1 MAAAIGNYARKTASA
16 SKPAQLSMRQCD
28 VNMRVLEA
36 TKPVHGAI
44 DDESHVEKQGLEQ
57 KSASITF
64 DTHSCVPRCG
74 RLVDGSLK

>member
-16 SKPAQLSMRQCD
+16 SKPAQLSMRPCD

-44 DDESHVEKQGLEQ
+44 DDESHVENKAWS
-57 KSASITF
+57 KSRLASHLIRITVCQ
-64 DTHSCVPRCG
+64 DADAYWTDH
-74 RLVDGSLK
+74 